1 MAGSVLAGLIPL
13 ALIIAISPLT
23 VIPAVLVLQA
33 ERPRPTSLA
42 FLGGWLGGI
51 AALTAI
57 FIAASGPLSGVA
69 WSEPGWAW
77 WLRVLIGAALVSLG
91 IYRWLTRS
99 GRTGSPAWMSRFEG
113 ITPRHAGLT
122 GLALTV
128 VRIDVLVMCMAA
140 GLAIGNSGLDT
151 VDKWIAAAFFVV
163 FAASTVA
170 FPVLAYAEA
179 GPRLD
184 NALARVKD
192 WMEQHSAALVALIL
206 VCLGVIMLHNGFHL
220 L

>member
-33 ERPRPTSLA
+33 PRPRPTGLA
-42 FLGGWLGGI
+42 FLGGWLLGL

-57 FIAASGPLSGVA
+57 FVAAAGPLSGLYET
-69 WSEPGWAW
+69 EPGWAW
-77 WLRVLIGAALVSLG
+77 WLRVVIGAALVSLG
-91 IYRWLTRS
+91 IYRWLTRAGRS
-99 GRTGSPAWMSRFEG
+99 GLPARVSRFAD
-113 ITPRHAGLT
+113 IDALHPGLK
-122 GLALTV
+122 GLASTV

-140 GLAIGNSGLDT
+140 GLAIGSSLLDT
-151 VDKWIAAAFFVV
+151 VEKWIAGVFFVA

-170 FPVLAYAEA
+170 VPVLAYAEA

-184 NALARVKD
+184 NALARLKS
-192 WMEQHSAALVALIL
+192 WMEQHNAALNAVILI
-206 VCLGVIMLHNGFHL
+206 CLGVIMLHNGFHL